1 MLREVLNKRP
11 VRAGATRVAQAGDKG
26 LQAAGA
32 GIGAEGGDEV
42 RPHETRTGPGAIA
55 HPVEA
60 AADRLQAVVA
70 DFEAQQRQVPGNGL

>member
-11 VRAGATRVAQAGDKG
+11 VRAGATRVAQAGDER

-32 GIGAEGGDEV
+32 GIGADGGDEV

-60 AADRLQAVVA
+60 PADGLQAVVA
-70 DFEAQQRQVPGNGL
+70 HLQAQQRQVPGDGL